1 MSFWK
6 NRSTSSAKRVLKYA
20 VLAGIGAQI
29 ASIGAIIAVDAHRK
43 RRNPQSGEFPHLPPR
58 SARVSDSEVTVYT
71 FGNHLYD
78 AMIEAIDNAKDRV
91 YFESYIMKADDV
103 GYRFRNALIAAAMR
117 GVQVFIILDTLGN
130 LNQDPKS
137 RRFPPLPSLHV
148 IRFPL
153 LRPWILTAR
162 SKDSGFDHR
171 KILVVDGEVGFVGG
185 YNIGRLYADHWRDT
199 HIRVVGPRSWELEC
213 AFIDMWNVYRASYH
227 PVLPDNAVRSWVSTF
242 TVSQNI
248 PAYRSYP
255 IRATYLDTINRAS
268 KNVWITMGYFIP
280 DYAIKA
286 SLINA
291 AKRGVDVRI
300 LIPQYSN
307 HIIAD
312 WVGRPHY
319 SELLAAGCRIFLYKD
334 AMVHAKTMTVD
345 GIWTTVGTA
354 NLDRL
359 SMAGNYEVNAEIFD
373 ADLAAIMEETFEL
386 DMTNCVELTR
396 EEWDS
401 RTGLARLAERLMR
414 PLAPFV

>member
-6 NRSTSSAKRVLKYA
+6 NRPASSAKRVVKFTL
-20 VLAGIGAQI
+20 LAGLSAQI
-29 ASIGAIIAVDAHRK
+29 AALGAIIAVDAQRK
-43 RRNPQSGEFPHLPPR
+43 RRNPQTGEFPHLPPR
-58 SARVSDSEVTVYT
+58 TARVSDSEVTVYT

-78 AMIEAIDNAKDRV
+78 DMIAAIESATDRV
-91 YFESYIMKADDV
+91 YFETYIIKADDV
-103 GYRFRNALIAAAMR
+103 GYRFRTALIDAAER
-117 GVQVFIILDTLGN
+117 GVDVFIILDTLGN

-137 RRFPPLPSLHV
+137 RRFPELPNLHV

-153 LRPWILTAR
+153 LRPWMFTTR

-171 KILVVDGEVGFVGG
+171 KILVIDGKIGFVGG

-199 HIRVVGPRSWELEC
+199 HIRVCGPRTWELEN
-213 AFIDMWNVYRASYH
+213 AFIDMWNVYRSHSQPA
-227 PVLPDNAVRSWVSTF
+227 LPDDVVRSWVSTF
-242 TVSQNI
+242 TVSQNV

-255 IRATYLDTINRAS
+255 IRAMYLDTINRAS

-280 DYAIKA
+280 DYAIKE

-307 HIIAD
+307 HIISD

-319 SELLAAGCRIFLYKD
+319 SELLAGGCRIFLYKD

-354 NLDRL
+354 NFDRL
-359 SMAGNYEVNAEIFD
+359 SMAGNYEANAEIFD
-373 ADLAAIMEETFEL
+373 PGVAEIMEETFRL
-386 DMTNCVELTR
+386 DLTNCIELTR
-396 EEWDS
+396 ESWDS
-401 RTGLARLAERLMR
+401 RTTLAWLAEKLMK